1 MNDPPLV
8 DTTDARDDVRDD
20 VSPVDEPRLK
30 RREDFDDDDS
40 IRIVDDADDAGV
52 ADAQPDAHP
61 SRDGTT
67 DASPSA
73 GGGRRYEPERSIKTY
88 FTMAKKKSDAVTLS
102 DDENDDDDDLE
113 TNKTGGNGKRPK
125 RKWIDLKFEKDER
138 EFTTRSIGGVSVKFP
153 ADIKPHPAQMMAMSS
168 MIRALNNKENAMIE
182 SPTGTGKTLALL
194 CGALAWQ
201 EAERR
206 RPSSC
211 SSEESTKSR
220 GKSI

>member
-1 MNDPPLV
+1 M
-8 DTTDARDDVRDD
+8 TARDD

-30 RREDFDDDDS
+30 RREDFDGDDS

-88 FTMAKKKSDAVTLS
+88 FTMAKKKSDAGDDAVTLS

-113 TNKTGGNGKRPK
+113 TNKTGRKRETTK
-125 RKWIDLKFEKDER
+125 EKMD
-138 EFTTRSIGGVSVKFP
+138 
-153 ADIKPHPAQMMAMSS
+153 
-168 MIRALNNKENAMIE
+168 
-182 SPTGTGKTLALL
+182 
-194 CGALAWQ
+194 
-201 EAERR
+201 
-206 RPSSC
+206 
-211 SSEESTKSR
+211 
-220 GKSI
+220 